1 MHLRNGE
8 EVEQPVRRRS
18 RLTTVLG
25 ALAVGLVVL
34 SGCGDDDGTTAEPP
48 PPEPDATP
56 TTAPTTAATTPAEPG
71 GPIVIAHRGA
81 SAYAPEH
88 TFAAYDLALEQG
100 ADYLEQ
106 DLQMTADGVLVVL
119 HDDTLDRTAR
129 GPAESCT
136 GTVPTKTLAQLRE
149 CEVGSWF
156 NEAYP
161 DLADPAFDELPIP
174 TMEEIIERYGTGTRY
189 YIEIKAPDASP
200 GMEEALLA
208 VLDDAGLT
216 SEAAIDSRQVLIQSF
231 SPASLERLHA
241 LGPELPLVQLIPRTD
256 SPIGDDT
263 LDGIAE
269 YAMGIG
275 PSFANVDGAL
285 VGSAHARCLVVHP
298 YTVDDPDM
306 MAALLDA
313 GVDGIFTNAPDVL
326 LDQLAGRPTSAL
338 DC

>member
-1 MHLRNGE
+1 MHLRTHDE
-8 EVEQPVRRRS
+8 RVEQTPRRRS
-18 RLTTVLG
+18 RLTTAVS

-34 SGCGDDDGTTAEPP
+34 ASCGDDDDTTTETP
-48 PPEPDATP
+48 PPETTPDATP
-56 TTAPTTAATTPAEPG
+56 TTATTTPAEPD

-106 DLQMTADGVLVVL
+106 DLQVTADGALVAL

-136 GTVPTKTLAQLRE
+136 GTVATKTLAQLRE

-156 NEAYP
+156 NDAYP
-161 DLADPAFDELPIP
+161 DLADPAFRDLRIP
-174 TMEEIIERYGTGTRY
+174 TMDEIVERYGGGTRY

-200 GMEEALLA
+200 GMEEALLE
-208 VLDDAGLT
+208 VLDAAGLT
-216 SEAAIDSRQVLIQSF
+216 SEAAVDARQVLIQSF

-241 LGPELPLVQLIPRTD
+241 LRPELPLVQLLPRTD

-275 PSFANVDGAL
+275 PSFANVDGGL
-285 VGSAHARCLVVHP
+285 VEAAHARCLAVHP
-298 YTVDDPDM
+298 YTVDEPDV
-306 MAALLDA
+306 MATLLDV

-326 LDQLAGRPTSAL
+326 LDQREGRPTPAL
-338 DC
+338 AC